1 MPARMWDRCCWCSKM
16 FNQPV
21 VQEDPVYCQK
31 CAVVMTFQ
39 PSPEQ
44 SQQQARKA
52 AADAGQAPPRDPPQE
67 PF

>member
-1 MPARMWDRCCWCSKM
+1 MPPRLWDRCCWCGAM

-21 VQEDPVYCQK
+21 VQEEPVYCRK

-44 SQQQARKA
+44 AQQQQRKA
-52 AADAGQAPPRDPPQE
+52 AADAGQAPPEPPQE